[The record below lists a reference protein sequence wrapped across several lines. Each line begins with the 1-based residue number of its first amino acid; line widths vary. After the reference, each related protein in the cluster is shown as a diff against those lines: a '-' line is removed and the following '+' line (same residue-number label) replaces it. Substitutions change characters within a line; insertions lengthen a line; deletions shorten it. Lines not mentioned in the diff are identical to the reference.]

1 MPRGK
6 KEEKT
11 KQLTIRIPEK
21 LHRALKVKTA
31 REGTSMGGVIEKLIE
46 TYVGGKNKS
55 RKRGGS

>member
-1 MPRGK
+1 MPRG

-31 REGTSMGGVIEKLIE
+31 REGARMGGVIEKLIE
-46 TYVGGKNKS
+46 TYVKGKGKN
-55 RKRGGS
+55 RKPGYP